1 MYGYI
6 YKHILTRVLHTWAKA
21 SKGRKAEKADNTTE
35 QKVFYEE
42 VKEDVGHLAICKGFK
57 PDTST
62 CNWKKESS
70 RACILEK
77 WKLNHILKVT

>member
-57 PDTST
+57 PDTSLHAT
-62 CNWKKESS
+62 EKKNQVE
-70 RACILEK
+70 LVF
-77 WKLNHILKVT
+77 LKNGS